1 MDLGTSILGS
11 ATGVSAIFGTVTII
25 IKLIGV
31 KQSKPASTENNGNG
45 NGKCPVHGDVEQR
58 FRDGDKEMKE
68 MREEIKEI
76 REDTTVTRQAVIAIA
91 SRLKIPLDAIEKEMK
106 EMVK

>member
-1 MDLGTSILGS
+1 VDLGTSILGS

-31 KQSKPASTENNGNG
+31 KQPKPTAGGNNG
-45 NGKCPVHGDVEQR
+45 NGKCPAHVEIEQR
-58 FRDGDKEMKE
+58 LKDGDKEMQGMKGDIE
-68 MREEIKEI
+68 GI
-76 REDTTVTRQAVIAIA
+76 REDTAVTRQAVIAIA
-91 SRLKIPLDAIEKEMK
+91 SHLNIPLGAIEKEMK